1 MSTSVTEQPLSKMAG
16 PHKLSACLSGLP
28 VELFLETYQHLDLQA
43 IFRLSMA
50 NTEFFQF
57 FQRHKIDILLPVLR
71 RDFSPF
77 EDFLQA
83 YTASAGDVV
92 DGGQY
97 QPRRIV
103 LKRYDGDAGLVLSRE
118 SQATAPLDSDG
129 QGGFLLVSKIP
140 RKARIS
146 PISAATVFL
155 TVRDI
160 SGLLRQC
167 RLVREWEELFP
178 QMRWFHQPEDCRLL
192 RPHEQLRFRRALYRW
207 WMYSVHFHGE
217 SPRPRLVHPEPGVDD
232 IRTSQMRYYSTTEL
246 MDLMDLLETIR
257 DVILQYICPRL
268 DPARQRYLAHA
279 TLPESIGRGY
289 SMFTSWNDQSHWG
302 RIVRTYL
309 KLGPEELLY
318 YFNNIYSYTR
328 KRLTTEIQL
337 GHPSFTFDQESIQ
350 TAVRSALDER
360 NWRDQRARLAEH
372 GAGGILDFD
381 DERDGDRI
389 RLQNDASPDGGLPD
403 GSKFRPPISR
413 HSPRGEDGAFLDDY
427 LHFSYLDSWSPSA
440 IRAGWLR

>member
-1 MSTSVTEQPLSKMAG
+1 MAE
-16 PHKLSACLSGLP
+16 PHNLPACLAGLP
-28 VELFLETYQHLDLQA
+28 VELLLETYQHLDLQA

-57 FQRHKIDILLPVLR
+57 FQRHKTDILLPVLQ

-92 DGGQY
+92 DGGLY
-97 QPRRIV
+97 KPRRIV
-103 LKRYDGDAGLVLSRE
+103 LKRYDGDSGLVLSRE
-118 SQATAPLDSDG
+118 IPAADSDA
-129 QGGFLLVSKIP
+129 QGGVLHVSKILK
-140 RKARIS
+140 KAKVS
-146 PISAATVFL
+146 PHSATTVFL
-155 TVRDI
+155 TVGDI
-160 SGLLRQC
+160 PGLLKQC

-192 RPHEQLRFRRALYRW
+192 RPHEQVRFRRALYRW

-246 MDLMDLLETIR
+246 MDLRDLLETIK
-257 DVILQYICPRL
+257 DVILQYICPQL
-268 DPARQRYLAHA
+268 DPARQRYIVHA
-279 TLPESIGRGY
+279 RLLESVGRGY
-289 SMFTSWNDQSHWG
+289 SMFTGWDDQSHWA

-328 KRLTTEIQL
+328 KRLTAEIQL
-337 GHPSFTFDQESIQ
+337 RHPSFTFDQESIQ
-350 TAVRSALDER
+350 TAVRCALHER
-360 NWRDQRARLAEH
+360 NWRDEAVDLAEH
-372 GAGGILDFD
+372 GVGGILDFD
-381 DERDGDRI
+381 DDRDGHRI
-389 RLQNDASPDGGLPD
+389 TLQNDGSPDGGLPD
-403 GSKFRPPISR
+403 GSQFWPPLLR
-413 HSPRGEDGAFLDDY
+413 HSPRGEDGAFLDD
-427 LHFSYLDSWSPSA
+427 
-440 IRAGWLR
+440 